1 MNPNVVEYT
10 VQLAA
15 LASLVDGQASDQ
27 EKGLILELVSH
38 HLYSSPEQ
46 VGPMLDRW
54 LNMYKE
60 QGVGT
65 NPGVA
70 LHFAVQALQ
79 PLQFRDKHIAF
90 YICDCVVRSD
100 SRITPE
106 EIYFIEDLS
115 RLVFS

>member
-1 MNPNVVEYT
+1 M
-10 VQLAA
+10 
-15 LASLVDGQASDQ
+15 
-27 EKGLILELVSH
+27 LE
-38 HLYSSPEQ
+38 
-46 VGPMLDRW
+46 RW

-65 NPGVA
+65 NPRAA

-100 SRITPE
+100 RGISPE
-106 EIYFIEDLS
+106 ENCFILDLS